1 MISTDSF
8 LHFAGQTATALLLIA
23 MALVLW
29 RLAKGPTA
37 ADRVIALDLLSVLVV
52 AFLVAVSILAR
63 ETSYLDV
70 AIAYTCIAFLGTIA
84 LARFI
89 LRTSRRQSVRNKG
102 ESSDD

>member
-1 MISTDSF
+1 MTTSQAF
-8 LHFAGQTATALLLIA
+8 LLFSSQAAMAMLLAA

-29 RLAKGPTA
+29 RLVRGPTA

-52 AFLVAVSILAR
+52 AFLVSISIYAG

-70 AIAYTCIAFLGTIA
+70 AIAYACIAFLGTIA

-89 LRTSRRQSVRNKG
+89 LRSSRTRNCGAKG
-102 ESSDD
+102 DHPDD